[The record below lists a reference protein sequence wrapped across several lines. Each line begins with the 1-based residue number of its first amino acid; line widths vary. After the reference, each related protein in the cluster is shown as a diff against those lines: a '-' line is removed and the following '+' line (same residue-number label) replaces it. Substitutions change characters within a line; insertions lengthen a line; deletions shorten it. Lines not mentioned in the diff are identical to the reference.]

1 MKKKTKKTMK
11 KTIKK
16 TTKKTTKKT
25 QKQKQKFCN
34 ETFCKNRTKRI
45 FGFVENVPSRI
56 KKKFIKFCKKD
67 FCNVGCKGIDPSYKG
82 IHPMPKS
89 IEKRYKDKGALSIC
103 EPFIPGGTLE
113 YFSKP

>member
-1 MKKKTKKTMK
+1 MKKTMK
-11 KTIKK
+11 KTTTKK
-16 TTKKTTKKT
+16 TMKKTTKKT

-34 ETFCKNRTKRI
+34 KTFCKNHVKRI
-45 FGFVENVPSRI
+45 FGFVENVPSQI
-56 KKKFIKFCKKD
+56 KQNAIKFCQKD

-82 IHPMPKS
+82 IHPMPKG

-113 YFSKP
+113 LFSKP